1 MEKLN
6 KWDSAANTDC
16 NTNLMK
22 FVYCFWGFFKAA
34 EESMRMRILGFL

>member
-6 KWDSAANTDC
+6 KWDSAANTDF

-22 FVYCFWGFFKAA
+22 FVYCLGGFFKAA
-34 EESMRMRILGFL
+34 EESKRAYES